1 MKLIWNLGVSLA
13 LLAVVAVSVRAA
25 EDKEVTLKGK
35 ISCAK
40 CELKLKGVKKC
51 QTVIQVQED
60 GKEVTYFFLDRG
72 NKETWHEEVC
82 GGGKKEG
89 TVTGTV
95 SEKDGKKWIKP
106 SKVEYAGGVEKQAM
120 NGPMWMK
127 DYATAL
133 KCSREQHKPLAIFVG
148 CGDDGWRKV
157 VRSGKP
163 GAEVERML
171 SKEFV
176 CLYLDAESLAGKQM
190 ATALKVP
197 GDMGLVL
204 GDRNGEY
211 IEHRHVGSMSNDD
224 LSNCLSRCC
233 GMNMNGTNGQ
243 EMSSGSMGGM
253 KMNGTNGMG
262 MSGGSMG
269 GMRGMG
275 AMMQAPAAARP
286 SCCGR

>member
-1 MKLIWNLGVSLA
+1 M
-13 LLAVVAVSVRAA
+13 LLAVIALTAQAA
-25 EDKEVTLKGK
+25 DKEVTLKGK
-35 ISCAK
+35 LMCVK
-40 CELKLKGVKKC
+40 CELKLKGVTKC

-60 GKEVTYFFLDRG
+60 GKEATYFFLDRG
-72 NKETWHEEVC
+72 NTETWHEEVC
-82 GGGKKEG
+82 GGGKKDG

-106 SKVEYAGGVEKQAM
+106 SKVMYAGAAGKEARM
-120 NGPMWMK
+120 GPMWMK

-148 CGDDGWRKV
+148 CGEDGWRKV
-157 VRSGKP
+157 VRGGKS
-163 GAEVERML
+163 GAEVEHML

-176 CLYLDAESLAGKQM
+176 CLYLDAESPAGKRM
-190 ATALKVP
+190 AETLKVP

-204 GDRNGEY
+204 GDRNGEH
-211 IEHRHVGSMSNDD
+211 IEHRHVGAMSNDD
-224 LSNCLSRCC
+224 LSDCLSRCC
-233 GMNMNGTNGQ
+233 GMSRSGANGQ
-243 EMSSGSMGGM
+243 AMSGGSMGGM

-275 AMMQAPAAARP
+275 AMLQTPAAARP
-286 SCCGR
+286 CCCGR

>member
-1 MKLIWNLGVSLA
+1 MKLVRNLCVSPM
-13 LLAVVAVSVRAA
+13 LLAVLAVSAGAA
-25 EDKEVTLKGK
+25 ADKEVTLKGK
-35 ISCAK
+35 IMCAK
-40 CELKLKGVKKC
+40 CELKLKGVTKC
-51 QTVIQVQED
+51 QTAIQV
-60 GKEVTYFFLDRG
+60 KEGDKKVTYFFLDRG

-82 GGGKKEG
+82 GGGKKDG

-106 SKVEYAGGVEKQAM
+106 SKVSYAGGGEKGVM
-120 NGPMWMK
+120 GTMWMK

-148 CGDDGWRKV
+148 CGEDGWRKV
-157 VRSGKP
+157 VRGGKV
-163 GAEVERML
+163 GKDTEHML

-176 CLYLDAESLAGKQM
+176 CLYVDAETPAGKKM
-190 ATALKVP
+190 ATALKVSD
-197 GDMGLVL
+197 DMGLVL

-243 EMSSGSMGGM
+243 GMSSGSMGGM
-253 KMNGTNGMG
+253 KA
-262 MSGGSMG
+262 
-269 GMRGMG
+269 MG
-275 AMMQAPAAARP
+275 AMMQGPAAARP